1 MADDDGHNGKQ
12 QPIKKAGF
20 NIYKVSSRS
29 DRDEGDNAFTI
40 SQDNL
45 LLLHSLAIS
54 SRPIE

>member
-1 MADDDGHNGKQ
+1 MPDDDGYIGKQ
-12 QPIKKAGF
+12 QPKAGF
-20 NIYKVSSRS
+20 NICKASSRS
-29 DRDEGDNAFTI
+29 DTRDEGDNAFTI

>member
-1 MADDDGHNGKQ
+1 MADDDGYIGKQ
-12 QPIKKAGF
+12 QPKVGF